1 MFLCP
6 EEDTQE
12 YLKVLA
18 RISRWIKEDRFR
30 ESLLKAKTG
39 KEIIDIIKAEEA

>member
-6 EEDTQE
+6 KGKAQE

-18 RISRWIKEDRFR
+18 RISRWIKDNEFR
-30 ESLLKAKTG
+30 EALLKAKTQ
-39 KEIIDIIKAEEA
+39 KEIIEIIKAEEF